1 MSKLIK
7 NWSVSRYQVF
17 NTCERRYYFE
27 YLSKARINS
36 RDSFLKE
43 IGFLK
48 KLTNIPMWKGE
59 IFHSI
64 VAESLQRLKYGDFV
78 LPQNWRSELEDKIN
92 QEWNFSESKAF
103 REDRKNIGKEGK
115 IALFEHEYNEEI
127 KQQNPREVSH
137 SIQTWVNQFLDWVEE
152 KKLKQLLQNA
162 KKVWIE
168 PEIYGRNVPG
178 FKIDE
183 IEVIAKVDLA
193 LITKDNKFKI
203 FDWKT
208 GNSSLKK
215 SRQFSQ
221 AEFQIG
227 VYQLWPH
234 LTLEYSLEV
243 IEANLVGF
251 GSNSVQHEI
260 HHINWE
266 KKEKILSLVRQS
278 IAELKRFHN
287 PESGVE
293 FSLEDFD
300 FASYESACKFC
311 HFKRLCQKELET

>member
-1 MSKLIK
+1 MLKSIK
-7 NWSVSRYQVF
+7 NWSISRYQVF

-27 YLSKARINS
+27 YLSNARINS

-43 IGFLK
+43 VGFLK

-64 VAESLQRLKYGDFV
+64 VAESLQRLKDGSSI
-78 LPQNWRSELEDKIN
+78 LSQNWRSKLEEKIDR
-92 QEWNFSESKAF
+92 EWNFSESKAF
-103 REDRKNIGKEGK
+103 RDDRKNIGKEGK
-115 IALFEHEYNEEI
+115 IALFEHEYNEGI
-127 KQQNPREVSH
+127 KEQNPGEIFDL
-137 SIQTWVNQFLDWVEE
+137 IQTWINQFLDFVEE
-152 KKLKQLLQNA
+152 NNLKQLLQNSQ
-162 KKVWIE
+162 KVWIE

-178 FKIDE
+178 FKVDE
-183 IEVIAKVDLA
+183 IDVIAKVDLA
-193 LITKDNKFKI
+193 LITKDGKFKI

-234 LTLEYSLEV
+234 LTLKYSLEV
-243 IEANLVGF
+243 IEAHLVGF
-251 GSNSVQHEI
+251 GNNSVQHEI

-266 KKEKILSLVRQS
+266 EKEKILSLVRQS
-278 IAELKRFHN
+278 LAQLKRFHN
-287 PESGVE
+287 PVSGVE

-300 FASYESACKFC
+300 FASSENTCKFC
-311 HFKRLCQKELET
+311 QFKRLCQKQLEI

>member
-1 MSKLIK
+1 MLKLIK
-7 NWSVSRYQVF
+7 DWSVSRAQVF
-17 NTCERRYYFE
+17 NTCERQYYFK
-27 YLSKARINS
+27 YLLNARINS

-64 VAESLQRLKYGDFV
+64 VAESLQRLKDRKAI
-78 LPQNWRSELEDKIN
+78 LPANWYSKLEEKIN
-92 QEWNFSESKAF
+92 QEWKFSESKAF
-103 REDRKNIGKEGK
+103 REDIKNLDEDGK

-127 KQQNPREVSH
+127 KEQNPGEIFH
-137 SIQTWVNQFLDWVEE
+137 SIEKWVNQFVNWVERNN
-152 KKLKQLLQNA
+152 LKQLLQNA

-168 PEIYGRNVPG
+168 PKIYGRNVPG
-178 FKIDE
+178 FKVDE
-183 IEVIAKVDLA
+183 IDVIAKVDLA
-193 LITKDNKFKI
+193 LVTKDGKFKI

-215 SRQFSQ
+215 MRQFSQ

-234 LTLEYSLEV
+234 LTLKYSLEV
-243 IEANLVGF
+243 IEAHLVGF
-251 GSNSVQHEI
+251 GNNSVQHKI
-260 HHINWE
+260 HQINWE
-266 KKEKILSLVRQS
+266 EKEKILSLIRQN
-278 IAELKRFHN
+278 IAQLKRFHN

-300 FASYESACKFC
+300 FASYESACKSC
-311 HFKRLCQKELET
+311 HFKRLCQKELEI

>member
-1 MSKLIK
+1 MIK
-7 NWSVSRYQVF
+7 DWSVSRHQVF
-17 NTCERRYYFE
+17 NTCERQYYFQ
-27 YLSKARINS
+27 YVSKARINS

-64 VAESLQRLKYGDFV
+64 VAESLQRLKDGDFV

-103 REDRKNIGKEGK
+103 REDRKNLGENGK
-115 IALFEHEYNEEI
+115 IVLFEHEYNEEI
-127 KQQNPREVSH
+127 KEQNPREIFSSVEAW
-137 SIQTWVNQFLDWVEE
+137 INQFLNWVEE
-152 KKLKQLLQNA
+152 NNLKQLLQNA
-162 KKVWIE
+162 QQVWIE
-168 PEIYGRNVPG
+168 PKTYGDNIPG

-183 IEVIAKVDLA
+183 IKVIAKVDLA
-193 LITKDNKFKI
+193 LITKDGRFKI

-234 LTLEYSLEV
+234 LTLKYPLEV
-243 IEANLVGF
+243 IEAHLVGF
-251 GSNSVQHEI
+251 GSHSVQHEI
-260 HHINWE
+260 HQINWE
-266 KKEKILSLVRQS
+266 EKEKILSLIRQS
-278 IAELKRFHN
+278 IAQLKRFHN
-287 PESGVE
+287 PEPGVK

-300 FASYESACKFC
+300 FASYESACKLC
-311 HFKRLCQKELET
+311 KFKRLCQKELET